1 MNIQELIGNAVS
13 GNTAAAAGIYDAYK
27 NNVYYLCLRLVG
39 GNEDAAAGMLQSAF
53 MHIYGKLGL
62 LKDPAS
68 FPAWSYMTA
77 AKRCRSYLS
86 GSGRTVD
93 FSRLAATL
101 PDDAG
106 DKKSFPYSLGGSRS
120 ELVGDADAC
129 RAVEEAV
136 CALPE
141 AERFAVMLFFFCG
154 LDPDQIARN
163 LQADPRSV
171 RRAIISGAGLVGAEI
186 KKRTKDTPALSKFRG
201 AAELGA
207 ILSERAAAIRVPER
221 VSDTI
226 VAAGMTMIAGAAEQT
241 ENHDFTYASGEEE
254 EEEEGSTGRRLAGA
268 VLIALLVVVLG
279 AVVALAIKF
288 VPQLISDGGETT
300 AVTTTAATD
309 TEETEPTDTADGSKE
324 TTANEPE
331 TTAPAET
338 DAPAA
343 ETTAPQ
349 NTPAPVE
356 ADYTYVLDASGNAT
370 VTGYTGKGGAIT
382 IPSTL
387 GGAKVTA
394 IGASAFRGNQTITA
408 VTVPN
413 GVSYIGTYAFLECSN
428 IESVSIPASVKSVG
442 LTILGKTKWLAAQTD
457 TFVTVGDGVLIKINS
472 KDSTITVPSGVKYVS
487 NVFYYIATVNTV
499 KLPDTVW
506 GVGDLAFAVCVN
518 LNSIELP
525 ASVTTLGDG
534 MIYQCDKLSSIVTPA
549 GSTAAKWAES
559 AGFGALLK

>member
-1 MNIQELIGNAVS
+1 MNIQELIGSAVS

-86 GSGRTVD
+86 GNGKTVD
-93 FSRLAATL
+93 FSRTAAAL
-101 PDDAG
+101 PEDAG
-106 DKKSFPYSLGGSRS
+106 DKKSFPYSLGASRS
-120 ELVGDADAC
+120 ELIGDEKAC
-129 RAVEEAV
+129 LAVESAV
-136 CALPE
+136 CSLPE

-163 LQADPRSV
+163 LQADPRNV
-171 RRAIISGAGLVGAEI
+171 RRAVISGAGLIGAEI
-186 KKRTKDTPALSKFRG
+186 KKASKDIPSLTKFRG

-207 ILSERAAAIRVPER
+207 ILSERAAAVQVPER

-226 VAAGMTMIAGAAEQT
+226 VAAGMSMIASSAERV
-241 ENHDFTYASGEEE
+241 ENQDFTYASGEEE
-254 EEEEGSTGRRLAGA
+254 EEERGAMGRRVGGA
-268 VLIALLVVVLG
+268 ALIAALILVLG
-279 AVVALAIKF
+279 AVIALAVKF

-300 AVTTTAATD
+300 AIT
-309 TEETEPTDTADGSKE
+309 
-324 TTANEPE
+324 
-331 TTAPAET
+331 
-338 DAPAA
+338 
-343 ETTAPQ
+343 TTAPQ
-349 NTPAPVE
+349 EPADSESTAESDEPETSAPETSAPAEETKTTAEETKAPDNAPAPVE

-370 VTGYTGKGGAIT
+370 ITGYTGGGGVIS
-382 IPSTL
+382 IPATV

-394 IGASAFRGNQTITA
+394 IGASAFRDNQTVTA
-408 VTVPN
+408 VTIPD
-413 GVSYIGTYAFLECSN
+413 GVGYIGTYAFLGCSN
-428 IESVSIPASVKSVG
+428 LESVSIPSSVKSVG
-442 LTILGKTKWLAAQTD
+442 LTILGKTKWLAAQTQ

-518 LNSIELP
+518 LDRIELP
-525 ASVTTLGDG
+525 ASVTSIGDG
-534 MIYQCDKLSSIVTPA
+534 MIYQCDKLSAIVTPA
-549 GSTAAKWAES
+549 GSTAETWAKN
-559 AGFGALLK
+559 AGYGALLQS

>member
-1 MNIQELIGNAVS
+1 MNIQELIGSAVS

-62 LKDPAS
+62 LKDPTS
-68 FPAWSYMTA
+68 FPAWTYMTA

-86 GSGRTVD
+86 GSGRTAD

-106 DKKSFPYSLGGSRS
+106 DKKSFPYSLGASRS
-120 ELVGDADAC
+120 ELVGDAAAC

-186 KKRTKDTPALSKFRG
+186 KKRTKDTPTLSKFRG

-207 ILSERAAAIRVPER
+207 VLSECAAAVRVPER

-241 ENHDFTYASGEEE
+241 ENHDFTYASGEDEE
-254 EEEEGSTGRRLAGA
+254 EENAGGRRFAGVA
-268 VLIALLVVVLG
+268 LIALLVVVLG
-279 AVVALAIKF
+279 AVIALAIKF
-288 VPQLISDGGETT
+288 VPQLISGGSETT
-300 AVTTTAATD
+300 AVTTTAAPDTD
-309 TEETEPTDTADGSKE
+309 ETEPVETSDGE
-324 TTANEPE
+324 TTVDE
-331 TTAPAET
+331 TEIDAPAET

-343 ETTAPQ
+343 ETTAAQ
-349 NTPAPVE
+349 NAPAPVE

-370 VTGYTGKGGAIT
+370 VTGYNGNGGAVT

-408 VTVPN
+408 VTIPD

-428 IESVSIPASVKSVG
+428 IESVSIPSSVKSVG

-518 LNSIELP
+518 LSSIELP
-525 ASVTTLGDG
+525 ASVTTIGDG

-549 GSTAAKWAES
+549 GSTAAKWAEN